1 MKSCV
6 PSAQELAML
15 LSANRISGEM
25 DDEDYRILCN
35 AIASLEMEG
44 LIPSDFDRRLAIR
57 YALNEITID
66 EAIAILDKRFKD
78 TP

>member
-1 MKSCV
+1 M
-6 PSAQELAML
+6 
-15 LSANRISGEM
+15 G
-25 DDEDYRILCN
+25 DEDYRILCN